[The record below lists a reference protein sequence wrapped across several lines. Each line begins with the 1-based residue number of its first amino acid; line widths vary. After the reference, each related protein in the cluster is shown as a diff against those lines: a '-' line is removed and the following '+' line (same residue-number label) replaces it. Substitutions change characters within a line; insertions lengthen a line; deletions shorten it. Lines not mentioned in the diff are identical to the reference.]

1 MARHLREYRLRVA
14 CLAVLL
20 ASVHVCSAQPKGTPA
35 PAAAPAGIPESKIA
49 ALEAALPKRDKR
61 ASSVRQR
68 RACKSFVRR
77 AEGLLGKFPAAP
89 NRYRVLGAMLKTQ
102 KLLLTL
108 EASARDRAT
117 LFDICTRLAQAP
129 DEYADIRLEADL
141 LLSERDLAAKGATL
155 QERAKALATLVE
167 RYRGTPA
174 EAKSLMMAA
183 LIAPKLE
190 AFDLQNEILDTM
202 AERFAGD
209 PVVIAWRRKNFLF
222 AHFDMLFKGT
232 FKRADGVS
240 LSFPIDAMGHT
251 CLMVFWSRETP
262 DFEAHLAAI
271 KELQS
276 RCPGRLKIYSFNL
289 DQLPDAG
296 AKTLRA
302 RGLNWTA
309 LHLPGGRQSQ
319 TYRTYVTRDP
329 LGLRV
334 NAHGHVLV
342 LSNSSIAIAK
352 ETPLEQHLDDVRYLA
367 QLQSLFI
374 GEFLVTDTDVG
385 NRPSRTPASV
395 PAETLDAIQACFTT
409 APTRYRQSQEQALA
423 NHTKAEKLC
432 RDAIARY
439 PKAPDLWILRNRRI
453 IALLGMW
460 NLATEPKHLE
470 DAVKEARIALT
481 ATLPRGADVVPRFCL
496 AKEALRRGDSDP
508 ESVLSA
514 LIKATGA
521 TDAPAS
527 AYAAAAILAMDANA
541 RKLHNRYRKILL
553 EAHTGSPTIWP
564 VVSFLRD
571 QNHTFRLFKANYY
584 HPPSWARRVMRGAL
598 RRNAAAL
605 DAAADANRLLKAEL
619 KTLAGGTLSLP
630 QATDGKLTLLMF
642 VEPPADPGADFPA
655 AINGTITEDSR
666 GRRIEI
672 PGVMQHAFQ
681 LADQH
686 IHKKIKVIA
695 ALLCDDAARV
705 KTLMKKC
712 KWSCQVAMVP
722 DGLKN
727 PLVRR
732 LGILWADRVPNIV
745 LLRGDGTIAWT
756 ISGLVHPQLKSE
768 GVGELRHVIDRAMKA
783 NINVYEMEG
792 SLRAL
797 KQGEFPEA
805 VRLFSG
811 PFRPPKRPSPDGWTA
826 PRLHGRALAYM
837 GLKNWEAALAGIDAA
852 IDAHLK
858 VYSHGKAPCDTTAEM
873 RLIRATILEQLGRK
887 KEAQAERKSAAVP
900 TVPHSRTRYG
910 LFHEKL
916 KKFRL
921 AQQ

>member
-1 MARHLREYRLRVA
+1 M
-14 CLAVLL
+14 
-20 ASVHVCSAQPKGTPA
+20 
-35 PAAAPAGIPESKIA
+35 
-49 ALEAALPKRDKR
+49 
-61 ASSVRQR
+61 
-68 RACKSFVRR
+68 VRR
-77 AEGLLGKFPAAP
+77 AEGLLQTFPAAP
-89 NRYRVLGAMLKTQ
+89 NRYRVLGVMLKTQ

-108 EASARDRAT
+108 EASDRNRAT
-117 LFDICTRLAQAP
+117 LFDICTRLAEAP
-129 DEYADIRLEADL
+129 DEYADIRLEAVL
-141 LLSERDLAAKGATL
+141 LLSERDLAAKDATL
-155 QERAKALATLVE
+155 QERAKALAALVE

-190 AFDLQNEILDTM
+190 AFDLEKEILDTM

-222 AHFDMLFKGT
+222 AHFDMLFRGT
-232 FKRADGVS
+232 FTRADGVS

-251 CLMVFWSRETP
+251 CLMYFWSKETP
-262 DFEAHLAAI
+262 DFETHLAAV
-271 KELQS
+271 KDLQS
-276 RCPGRLKIYSFNL
+276 RYPGQFEVYSFNL

-296 AKTLRA
+296 KKTLRA
-302 RGLNWTA
+302 LGLNWTA
-309 LHLPGGRQSQ
+309 LHLPRGRQSQ
-319 TYRTYVTRDP
+319 TYRTYATRDP

-342 LSNSSIAIAK
+342 LSNSSVAIAK
-352 ETPLEQHLDDVRYLA
+352 ATPLEQNLDDARYLA
-367 QLQSLFI
+367 QLQSLLV
-374 GEFLVTDTDVG
+374 GDFLVTDTDLG
-385 NRPSRTPASV
+385 SRPNRTAASV

-409 APTRYRQSQEQALA
+409 APMRYRQSHEQALA
-423 NHTKAEKLC
+423 NYTKAEKLC
-432 RDAIARY
+432 RNAIKQY
-439 PKAPDLWILRNRRI
+439 SQAPDLWIVRNRRI
-453 IALLGMW
+453 ISLLGMW
-460 NLATEPKHLE
+460 NVATEPKYLE
-470 DAVKEARIALT
+470 GAAAEARTALT

-496 AKEALRRGDSDP
+496 AKEALRQGDSDP
-508 ESVLSA
+508 RLVLPA
-514 LIKATGA
+514 FVKATGA

-527 AYAAAAILAMDANA
+527 AYAAATILAMDANA
-541 RKLHNRYRKILL
+541 RDLHNRYRKILL
-553 EAHTGSPTIWP
+553 ETHNGSPTMWP

-584 HPPSWARRVMRGAL
+584 HPPSLARRIVRAIL

-605 DAAADANRLLKAEL
+605 AAAADTNRLLKAEL
-619 KTLAGGTLSLP
+619 KTLTGGTLSLP

-642 VEPPADPGADFPA
+642 VEPPADPGADFPI
-655 AINGTITEDSR
+655 AINGAITEDSR
-666 GRRIEI
+666 GRKTEV

-712 KWSCQVAMVP
+712 KWPCQVAMVP
-722 DGLKN
+722 DGLRN
-727 PLVRR
+727 PIVRR

-783 NINVYEMEG
+783 NIEVYEMEA
-792 SLRAL
+792 SLKAL
-797 KQGEFPEA
+797 KKGKLEEA

-811 PFRPPKRPSPDGWTA
+811 PLPPPKKPNPDGWTA

-837 GLKNWEAALAGIDAA
+837 GLKKWEAAQADIDAA
-852 IDAHLK
+852 IDVHQQRFNHAKLH
-858 VYSHGKAPCDTTAEM
+858 PCDSMVEM
-873 RLIRATILEQLGRK
+873 RLTRAIILAKLGRAAEAKAARQRATIP
-887 KEAQAERKSAAVP
+887 ASP
-900 TVPHSRTRYG
+900 YSTTRYG
-910 LFHEKL
+910 LFHDRL
-916 KKFRL
+916 KKLRL
-921 AQQ
+921 TQHSGK